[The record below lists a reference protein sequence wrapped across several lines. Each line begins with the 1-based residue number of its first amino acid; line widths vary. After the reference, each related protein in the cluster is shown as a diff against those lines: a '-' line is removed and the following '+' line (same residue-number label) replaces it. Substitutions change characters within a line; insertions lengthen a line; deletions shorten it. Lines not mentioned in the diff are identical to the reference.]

1 MSTDLSL
8 FTPLANHLWQST
20 VFVGMIWL
28 LTFALRKNRAAVR
41 YSLWFAASVK
51 FLVPFSALA
60 ALGSHLTWR
69 VAAPAVAIPQWSF
82 VLSDAVQP
90 FATPIAT
97 TQSVSPHSALSFV
110 PLLIGVWLCGVV
122 IGFVFWLRC
131 WMRMRRIRENATP
144 LSLRLPIL
152 ALSSA
157 SQIEPGIL
165 GIFRPVLLLPA
176 GIESRLTTE
185 QLDAVLA
192 HEMTHVRR
200 RDNLTAAIHMVVE
213 TIFWF
218 FPVVWWL
225 RARLIEERE
234 CACDEEVLLRGSEAE
249 SYAAGIIEVCKSY
262 AAAPVACISG
272 ISGSDLK
279 RRVVRIVN
287 RTLGESLTLR
297 RKIALTLVA
306 LAAIS
311 APIAAGLLNA
321 PARAQSN
328 PSAAANTDAPL
339 PSYDVVSVK
348 PNNAPGI
355 TLMGGD
361 SPGAF
366 RATNASV
373 NGLIMAA
380 YNVASFQIS
389 GEPQWAHS
397 RTFDVEAKADQAT
410 TTALAALPF
419 AERRTRN
426 MLMLQSLLADRFKLR
441 VHHES
446 RETSVYALVPAR
458 GGLKLPPPQEGS
470 CVEVADSAGPSGE
483 PGGRM
488 PPPGQSASP
497 TVTCGGVGV
506 TLEAA
511 GARMS
516 GRKVTMAQFAR
527 VLSRVLGRPVTDRT
541 GFLGLFDLDFDFL
554 PDEATV
560 GLPPPPPGAI
570 PAETAGA
577 SIFTAIQQLG
587 LRLESSRGPVD
598 VVVIDHIEEPTP
610 N

>member
-1 MSTDLSL
+1 MSADISF
-8 FTPLANHLWQST
+8 FTPLANHLWQSS
-20 VFVGMIWL
+20 VFVGVIWL
-28 LTFALRKNRAAVR
+28 LTLALKKNRAAVR
-41 YSLWFAASVK
+41 YWLWFAASVK
-51 FLVPFSALA
+51 FLVPFSALVT
-60 ALGSHLTWR
+60 LGNQLSWQVGAP
-69 VAAPAVAIPQWSF
+69 VAAIPQWS
-82 VLSDAVQP
+82 LAVDNVAEP
-90 FATPIAT
+90 FATSAPAMPVGAPHGSF
-97 TQSVSPHSALSFV
+97 SVAAVLV
-110 PLLIGVWLCGVV
+110 CIWLCGVAAGL
-122 IGFVFWLRC
+122 IFWLRC
-131 WMRMRRIRENATP
+131 WTRMRAIRKKAIPTALRLSIP
-144 LSLRLPIL
+144 VLSLD
-152 ALSSA
+152 
-157 SQIEPGIL
+157 SQIEPGVF

-176 GIESRLTTE
+176 GIESRLTAE
-185 QLDAVLA
+185 QLDAVIA
-192 HEMTHVRR
+192 HEMAHVRR
-200 RDNLTAAIHMVVE
+200 RDNLTAAIHMLVE
-213 TIFWF
+213 TVFWF
-218 FPVVWWL
+218 FPVVWYL

-234 CACDEEVLLRGSEAE
+234 LACDEQVLLRGSEAE

-262 AAAPVACISG
+262 TEAPVVCISG

-287 RTLGESLTLR
+287 RTLGESLTPR
-297 RKIALTLVA
+297 RKIALTLAA
-306 LAAIS
+306 LAMIS
-311 APIAAGLLNA
+311 APLVVGLLNA
-321 PARAQSN
+321 PARAQAS
-328 PSAAANTDAPL
+328 PPTAANTDAPL

-355 TLMGGD
+355 SSMGGD

-397 RTFDVEAKADQAT
+397 QTFDVEAKADQAT

-419 AERRTRN
+419 AERRTRG

-488 PPPGQSASP
+488 PPPSQSASP

-516 GRKVTMAQFAR
+516 GRKVPMAQFAR
-527 VLSRVLGRPVTDRT
+527 VLSRVLGQPVIDRT
-541 GFLGLFDLDFDFL
+541 GFLGFFDLDFDFL

-587 LRLESSRGPVD
+587 LRLESSKGPVD
-598 VVVIDHIEEPTP
+598 VVVIDHIEKPSP